1 MKKVLIPTDFSTCA
15 SNAVEFAIESAKEMP
30 LEITLLHAFELK
42 GSVYTDYM
50 GVNKEFNGLQLDEI
64 RKRLHAI
71 AADIEKKHGVVVKTT
86 VITEALDKAIRQAT
100 TAEKFDFIMMGTVGA
115 GESRNRFLS
124 TKTGAEIGNTETPLL
139 VIPQDYKWQKPY
151 TILFAT
157 NHFEEDA
164 AILDPIFELANLFA
178 ARVQVVIFTDEEKD
192 SPYTFLDHTHALPHY
207 DKTLKKKY
215 PNNSISTEQLYGK
228 DFSETLQRH
237 IDANAIDLLVMVTYH
252 KTLWDRLFHPS
263 MTRQMSYHT
272 KIPLL
277 ALPSAQQ
284 EWRQ

>member
-1 MKKVLIPTDFSTCA
+1 MKKVLIPTDFSSCA

-30 LEITLLHAFELK
+30 MEITLLHAFELK

-50 GVNKEFNGLQLDEI
+50 GVNKEFNQLQLDEI
-64 RKRLHAI
+64 RNRLHTM
-71 AADIEKKHGVVVKTT
+71 AAGIEQDHGILVKTT
-86 VITEALDKAIRQAT
+86 VVTETLDNAIRLVT
-100 TAEKFDFIMMGTVGA
+100 SAEKFDFIMMGTVGA

-124 TKTGAEIGNTETPLL
+124 TKTGAEIGKTDTPIL
-139 VIPQDYKWQKPY
+139 VIPQEYKWRKPF

-164 AILDPIFELANLFA
+164 VILDLIFELASLFA
-178 ARVQVVIFTDEEKD
+178 ARVQVVIFTDEEND
-192 SPYTFLDHTHALPHY
+192 TPYTFLDHTLTLPHY
-207 DKTLKKKY
+207 DESLKKKY
-215 PNNSISTEQLYGK
+215 PANSISTEQLYGK

-237 IDANAIDLLVMVTYH
+237 IDANGIDLLVMVTYH

-277 ALPSAQQ
+277 ALPSVKN